1 MVEGGE
7 DVGEE
12 EREVGGG
19 IEGGKW
25 KKGEKEEFEAEL
37 WEGEMSGRKKEKYGL
52 EGIIGGEGE
61 IEDVTL

>member
-12 EREVGGG
+12 EREVGGDRG
-19 IEGGKW
+19 REMK
-25 KKGEKEEFEAEL
+25 KKGKKKNLRQSCE
-37 WEGEMSGRKKEKYGL
+37 KEKYGL

-61 IEDVTL
+61 IEDMTL

>member
-12 EREVGGG
+12 EREVGGDRG
-19 IEGGKW
+19 REMK

-37 WEGEMSGRKKEKYGL
+37 
-52 EGIIGGEGE
+52 
-61 IEDVTL
+61 